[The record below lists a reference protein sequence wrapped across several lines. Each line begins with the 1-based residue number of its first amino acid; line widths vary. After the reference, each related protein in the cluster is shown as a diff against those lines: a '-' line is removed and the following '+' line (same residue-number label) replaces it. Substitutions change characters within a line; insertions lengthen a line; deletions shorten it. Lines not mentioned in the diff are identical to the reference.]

1 MTKVVAK
8 EWLMECYDSD
18 KSTSQRMVNGVTKVA
33 AKEWLLECQ
42 DSDKSSGQRMVNGK
56 LG

>member
-42 DSDKSSGQRMVNGK
+42 ESDKSSGQRMVNGE